1 MATPSSSA
9 AAVVHLARRHRW
21 RPVEVL
27 PWILAVA
34 AFFLFPD
41 YRVLGSQVL
50 IMIGFALSLD
60 LILGYAGIVSLGH
73 AAFFG
78 TGAYTAGLLV
88 NAGWTEP
95 ISGLAIAALAAAAI
109 GLISGWVILRTHGL
123 TLLMLTLATTVILQ
137 EIANEKD
144 EITGGSDGLLFTVD
158 PLFGQFDFDLEGSV
172 AYLYALVVVAIL
184 FYVTRRIVHSPFG
197 FSLTGIRENTDRMHT
212 VGTSVHR
219 RLVTVYVISAAMAGV
234 AGALLSQTTE
244 IAALNSLSFERSGA
258 VLIMLVLGGSGRL
271 YGAFV
276 GATVYMVLEDR
287 LANIDPVYWLFW
299 IGLVLVLVVL
309 FARRGLFGV
318 LSDAAAKA
326 GWRA

>member
-1 MATPSSSA
+1 MAQSTSSA
-9 AAVVHLARRHRW
+9 NAGALLAGRHRW
-21 RPVEVL
+21 RPIEAV
-27 PWILAVA
+27 PWALAVG
-34 AFFLFPD
+34 AFFLFPE

-78 TGAYTAGLLV
+78 TGAYAAGLLV

-95 ISGLAIAALAAAAI
+95 ISGLLIAGLAAAAV

-158 PLFGQFDFDLEGSV
+158 PLFGQFAFDLEGSV
-172 AYLYALVVVAIL
+172 AYVYALVVVAIL
-184 FYVTRRIVHSPFG
+184 FYITRRIVHSPFG
-197 FSLTGIRENTDRMHT
+197 FSLTGIRENMTRMHS
-212 VGTSVHR
+212 VGMSVHR
-219 RLVTVYVISAAMAGV
+219 RMVTVYVISAAMAGI

-276 GATVYMVLEDR
+276 GATVYMILEDR
-287 LANIDPVYWLFW
+287 LADIDPVYWLFW
-299 IGLVLVLVVL
+299 IGLMLVLVVL
-309 FARRGLFGV
+309 FARRGLLGV
-318 LSDAAAKA
+318 LSDAAAKF
-326 GWRA
+326 RRRP